1 MLLHL
6 CLFLEW
12 QDYTKVIILTLRIL
26 FYWEITIKT
35 AGREKHFPRK
45 TQTNVPH
52 FEFIV
57 IGTIGWLLPCCSY
70 SSEWSRL
77 PFLWEI
83 MEGELCRSDFFFLF
97 GCLIS
102 RQAWSRCRVSSYVVE
117 KSTCPF
123 SFILKIVWNFKMR
136 KQKGGWKKET
146 NEREG
151 KTKQQQ
157 KEKGKRMKET
167 RETKEKNI

>member
-1 MLLHL
+1 MPFSWVTRLYKSHHLNSQNLILLGNNN
-6 CLFLEW
+6 
-12 QDYTKVIILTLRIL
+12 K
-26 FYWEITIKT
+26 
-35 AGREKHFPRK
+35 
-45 TQTNVPH
+45 N
-52 FEFIV
+52 
-57 IGTIGWLLPCCSY
+57 
-70 SSEWSRL
+70 SR
-77 PFLWEI
+77 
-83 MEGELCRSDFFFLF
+83 EGETFSEENANERPPFRIYCDLDYRLTTPVLFILLRVKSTAFSMRNNGRRTMPFRLFFF

-136 KQKGGWKKET
+136 KQKGRWKKET